1 MTSWISREEAL
12 KAAQVTIFDA
22 KRYLSIFYR
31 FAPPNTITRGNRV
44 SPLVPHILSNFKTM
58 EMAGLTMAQMEQA
71 LSESI
76 AQNTLNRNFPAG
88 TGTRK
93 GNETDAHPVLSL
105 LEKVV
110 QNQAEMQNEMVKL
123 IKQFYI
129 ELSLLQERTA
139 QLEKVTLRSN

>member
-1 MTSWISREEAL
+1 MNDFLDFKGRG
-12 KAAQVTIFDA
+12 A
-22 KRYLSIFYR
+22 KSSASDCFRCQAVSVDILSLCS
-31 FAPPNTITRGNRV
+31 PNTITRGNRV

-71 LSESI
+71 LSENI
-76 AQNTLNRNFPAG
+76 AQNTLNRNFPADN
-88 TGTRK
+88 RK
-93 GNETDAHPVLSL
+93 SNETDTHPIPPL

-129 ELSLLQERTA
+129 ELSLLQERVA
-139 QLEKVTLRSN
+139 QLEKATLLSN

>member
-12 KAAQVTIFDA
+12 KAAQVITFDA

-76 AQNTLNRNFPAG
+76 AQNTTLSAVNR
-88 TGTRK
+88 K
-93 GNETDAHPVLSL
+93 SSETDSPPIQFF
-105 LEKVV
+105 LEKV
-110 QNQAEMQNEMVKL
+110 MQKWVKGTGL
-123 IKQFYI
+123 K
-129 ELSLLQERTA
+129 
-139 QLEKVTLRSN
+139 

>member
-12 KAAQVTIFDA
+12 KAAQVTVFDA

-31 FAPPNTITRGNRV
+31 FAPPHTITRGNRV
-44 SPLVPHILSNFKTM
+44 SPLVPHVLSNFKTM

-76 AQNTLNRNFPAG
+76 APNTLNRNFPAG
-88 TGTRK
+88 TDNRK
-93 GNETDAHPVLSL
+93 GKTDTPPVLPL
-105 LEKVV
+105 FEKVI

-123 IKQFYI
+123 IKQFHI
-129 ELSLLQERTA
+129 ELSLLQERIA
-139 QLEKVTLRSN
+139 QLEKATLRSN

>member
-12 KAAQVTIFDA
+12 KAAQVNAFDA

-58 EMAGLTMAQMEQA
+58 EMAGLTMTQMEEA
-71 LSESI
+71 LSECI
-76 AQNTLNRNFPAG
+76 AQNTLGRNFPAG
-88 TGTRK
+88 ANNRK
-93 GNETDAHPVLSL
+93 GNETDTPPVLPL

-123 IKQFYI
+123 IKQFHI
-129 ELSLLQERTA
+129 EFNLLQERIA
-139 QLEKVTLRSN
+139 QIEKEMLRSN